1 MRRPTARHTLAAVVS
16 VAAVAV
22 GVLAPVGPV
31 AGAATTTTSVVVLG
45 DSYVSGEG
53 LPAAEGECGRAPDAW
68 GVVVGQQLGD
78 QTPENLACSGA
89 EVADVTVGGETGPTS
104 QLDALSAPADVA
116 VLVVGGNDIGFAE
129 LLAGC
134 LDVDGEVDP
143 DAFDGAASG
152 TAWRDLVGSDVRT
165 LGCDADPSELL
176 TAIDELLDDGRFPL
190 ADGATG
196 GLAAVH
202 VEVAERALVDGG
214 TLVVATYPALFQ
226 PPSEWAERYG
236 RRCHG
241 VLAEDAAAFD
251 AVTTRLAEVLT
262 TAATTAADRL
272 GDRADVVVVDVEA
285 VARGVA
291 PDSSGVAEAHGLCGD
306 GTTWVNGLTLVE
318 GGVDVAVATDALI
331 GGGPLDLA
339 AVGARPTASFHPNTA
354 GHAGIAALVGAALDQ

>member
-1 MRRPTARHTLAAVVS
+1 MRGPVRRALAGAAAVT
-16 VAAVAV
+16 AAVAV
-22 GVLAPVGPV
+22 TAPVGQV
-31 AGAATTTTSVVVLG
+31 ADAATVATSVVVLG

-53 LPAAEGECGRAPDAW
+53 LPAADGPCGRAPDAW
-68 GVVVGQQLGD
+68 GVVVGRELGD
-78 QTPENLACSGA
+78 PAPENLACSGA
-89 EVADVTVGGETGPTS
+89 EVADVTVGGETGPP
-104 QLDALSAPADVA
+104 QLDAVTAPADVA

-143 DAFDGAASG
+143 DAFDGAGSG

-165 LGCDADPSELL
+165 LGCDADPAALL
-176 TAIDELLDDGRFPL
+176 SAIDDLLDDDRFPL
-190 ADGATG
+190 GDGRTG

-226 PPSEWAERYG
+226 PPEEWAERYG

-251 AVTTRLAEVLT
+251 AVTTRLAEVLGS
-262 TAATTAADRL
+262 AAAAASEQL
-272 GDRADVVVVDVEA
+272 GDRADVVVVDVEGA
-285 VARGVA
+285 ARGVA
-291 PDSSGVAEAHGLCGD
+291 PDASGAASPHGLCGA
-306 GTTWVNGLTLVE
+306 GTPWVNGLTLVE
-318 GGVDVAVATDALI
+318 GGVDVALATEALL
-331 GGGPLDLA
+331 GGSPLDLA

-354 GHAGIAALVGAALDQ
+354 GHAGIAALVAAGLGR